1 MILRL
6 AVATAFAFAVVTAP
20 ALAQTANGL
29 PPSQAQKLRQGNLYV
44 STDYGAVDPQPK
56 KPVRKRVTRKR
67 AKPTTASLRS
77 PPLPDR
83 NPARTGEVDPLA
95 QSETLSGAR
104 ALALEL
110 LSMEALDALSVETG
124 TVPTAQSAAA
134 PSAPEAILP
143 CRKFEPT
150 IGRTI
155 EVACE

>member
-56 KPVRKRVTRKR
+56 KPVRKR
-67 AKPTTASLRS
+67 AKPNTASLRN

-104 ALALEL
+104 ALALDL